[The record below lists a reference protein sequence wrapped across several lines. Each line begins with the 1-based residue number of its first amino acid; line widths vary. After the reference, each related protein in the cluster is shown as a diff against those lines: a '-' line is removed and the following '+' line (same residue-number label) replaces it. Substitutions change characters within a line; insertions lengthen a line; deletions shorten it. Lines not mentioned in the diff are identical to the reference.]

1 MYLMYAL
8 AVGFAAWALPVAAM
22 LRRKNYTSASF
33 ALCSASLYLAI
44 LDTERLVNKPDW
56 AAIEDT
62 HAGVLFGATV
72 LIIVTA
78 ALNTAAV
85 VVNRKLK

>member
-8 AVGFAAWALPVAAM
+8 AVGFIAWALPVAAM

-33 ALCSASLYLAI
+33 AFCSASLFLAI
-44 LDTERLVNKPDW
+44 MDTQQLVRKDDW

-62 HAGVLFGATV
+62 HGGVLFGATA
-72 LIIVTA
+72 LIIITA
-78 ALNTAAV
+78 ALNLVAAIA
-85 VVNRKLK
+85 NRKKP

>member
-8 AVGFAAWALPVAAM
+8 AVGFIAWALPVAAM

-33 ALCSASLYLAI
+33 AFCSASLFLAI
-44 LDTERLVNKPDW
+44 MYTQQLVRKDDW

-62 HAGVLFGATV
+62 HGGVLFGATV
-72 LIIVTA
+72 LIIITA
-78 ALNTAAV
+78 ALNLAAAIA
-85 VVNRKLK
+85 NRKKP

>member
-8 AVGFAAWALPVAAM
+8 AVGFIAWALPVAAM

-33 ALCSASLYLAI
+33 AFCSASLFLAI
-44 LDTERLVNKPDW
+44 MYTQQLVRKDDW

-62 HAGVLFGATV
+62 HGGVLFGATV
-72 LIIVTA
+72 LIIITA
-78 ALNTAAV
+78 ALNLVAAIA
-85 VVNRKLK
+85 NRKKP